1 VTRPEEAARYCV
13 KPIRY
18 TIPNGRRD
26 IEVSAGIPGE
36 QHGPKEVWNHR
47 FHGRGICRDTAP
59 QEAGD
64 GSDASRCT
72 PSTDIPRMLSH
83 SLGSTHTL
91 HAEEVHQEP
100 NEVVS
105 ASPQQ
110 GENTRVPRDLEVQV
124 PPQEVHISWYCYS
137 PEEVRKHGTTLRAS
151 PPSSPWST

>member
-1 VTRPEEAARYCV
+1 VWNHRFH
-13 KPIRY
+13 
-18 TIPNGRRD
+18 GR
-26 IEVSAGIPGE
+26 E
-36 QHGPKEVWNHR
+36 QDGPKEVWNHR

-83 SLGSTHTL
+83 SLGSSHTL

-100 NEVVS
+100 DEVVS

-110 GENTRVPRDLEVQV
+110 GEITRVPRDLEVQD
-124 PPQEVHISWYCYS
+124 
-137 PEEVRKHGTTLRAS
+137 TTA
-151 PPSSPWST
+151 